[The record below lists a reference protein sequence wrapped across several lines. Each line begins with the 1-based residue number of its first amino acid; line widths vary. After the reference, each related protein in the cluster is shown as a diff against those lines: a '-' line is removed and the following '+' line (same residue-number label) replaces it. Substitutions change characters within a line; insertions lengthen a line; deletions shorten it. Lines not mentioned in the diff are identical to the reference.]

1 MDQNPNNYYSIKDV
15 LADVQVILADED
27 NKMLTPGFYN
37 AQVKLSLDEIGFD
50 IDFLPQTS
58 DVLITSDL
66 MVDMP
71 IGCFNLKDIQIYT
84 GTPDLVR
91 YVETVY
97 WRKGVQT
104 RGKDTGVTA
113 NLNQWNT
120 SDPFYRVAVD
130 YGSKYYFSVQNGIIR
145 LSDDCSAYDYVRLT
159 YSGIPSMNLDVVK
172 MIPPECRKAISE
184 WVTVR
189 CAGALMMRDARYR
202 IVKLDAERSLEEYGL
217 NGSWH
222 EAKMRLTRLDSKK
235 LRDVILYNSR
245 LNY

>member
-1 MDQNPNNYYSIKDV
+1 MDQNPQNYFSIKEV
-15 LADVQVILADED
+15 LADVQVILNDED
-27 NKMLTPGFYN
+27 NRFLTPGFYN
-37 AQVKLSLDEIGFD
+37 AQVKYSLDELGFD

-58 DVLITSDL
+58 DVALSPDL
-66 MVDMP
+66 MLDMP

-84 GTPDLVR
+84 GTPDNVG

-120 SDPFYRVAVD
+120 SDPFYRVAID
-130 YGSKYYFSVQNGIIR
+130 YDSKYYFSVQNGIIR
-145 LSDDCSAYDYVRLT
+145 LSDDCSSYDYVRLT
-159 YSGIPSMNLDVVK
+159 YSGIPSKKLDTVK
-172 MIPPECRKAISE
+172 MVPPECRKAVSE

-189 CAGALMMRDARYR
+189 CAGALKMRDARYR
-202 IVKLDAERSLEEYGL
+202 IIESDAKRDLDEYGMG
-217 NGSWH
+217 GSWH
-222 EAKMRLTRLDSKK
+222 EAKMRLVKLDTKK